1 MKDRKRS
8 EQDLGP
14 FTSAVLLNFFFLYHK
29 GERLSDGMD
38 WVSGFGFVVLREDA
52 TITNSFSDMHW
63 IM

>member
-8 EQDLGP
+8 EQDLG
-14 FTSAVLLNFFFLYHK
+14 
-29 GERLSDGMD
+29 EWLSDGMD
-38 WVSGFGFVVLREDA
+38 WVSGFGFVLLREDA